1 MLKLA
6 KIVVLSMMLALLL
19 SGSCLAA
26 DPYDVSGIDLRDFL
40 NTFRLEQVPVWD
52 KYSPRESIL
61 DGSNTRHVFSLD
73 RKGAANVVLWI
84 DNASG
89 KIQLITIRN
98 DYTGTFLFEWV
109 DVIAQLYGPP
119 SIIEDGGNYYNPA
132 VMRMWEGRRGAALNG
147 NVSIAPR
154 VQMTE
159 LQLSVKK

>member
-6 KIVVLSMMLALLL
+6 KIVVVSMMLALLL

-52 KYSPRESIL
+52 KYSPRESIV

-73 RKGAANVVLWI
+73 RKGEANVVLWT

-89 KIQLITIRN
+89 KIQLIIVHN
-98 DYTGTFLFEWV
+98 DYTGTFLFEWTEV
-109 DVIAQLYGPP
+109 VAQLYGPP
-119 SIIEDGGNYYNPA
+119 SVIEDGGNYYNPA